1 MIRVVVEVDATTGQ
15 AIGVKEALAMWLE
28 RYGDTRVV
36 AVDEVRPQQMKMEV
50 RT

>member
-1 MIRVVVEVDATTGQ
+1 MIRVVVEVDAPTGQ

-36 AVDEVRPQQMKMEV
+36 AVEEIVPEQMRLE
-50 RT
+50 